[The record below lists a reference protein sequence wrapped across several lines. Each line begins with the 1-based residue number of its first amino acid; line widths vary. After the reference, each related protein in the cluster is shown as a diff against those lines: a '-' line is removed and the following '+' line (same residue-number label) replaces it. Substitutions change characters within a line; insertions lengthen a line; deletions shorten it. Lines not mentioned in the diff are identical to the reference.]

1 MTENNEIKEMQYTE
15 EQVMRALMQ
24 MTPEVKEVLLSSS
37 INSVMELANNEEFA
51 KSTINTWIVYANAY
65 IDAIKAVLQFIEL
78 LSKQQDDVTVNVIEA
93 MAEQYKGM
101 SREERLQFSE
111 RIAEESD
118 LNNSLDML
126 KSTWRKFLSRFA

>member
-1 MTENNEIKEMQYTE
+1 MNETNEIKELKYTE

-24 MTPEVKEVLLSSS
+24 MTPENREILLQCRLSE
-37 INSVMELANNEEFA
+37 IIGLVNYDEIKRTILDEWNTIA
-51 KSTINTWIVYANAY
+51 KAY
-65 IDAIKAVLQFIEL
+65 ESAIKSVNQLVELLASQDNSTTSAIEL
-78 LSKQQDDVTVNVIEA
+78 

-118 LNNSLDML
+118 LDNSLDL
-126 KSTWRKFLSRFA
+126 SKSTWRKFLSRLA